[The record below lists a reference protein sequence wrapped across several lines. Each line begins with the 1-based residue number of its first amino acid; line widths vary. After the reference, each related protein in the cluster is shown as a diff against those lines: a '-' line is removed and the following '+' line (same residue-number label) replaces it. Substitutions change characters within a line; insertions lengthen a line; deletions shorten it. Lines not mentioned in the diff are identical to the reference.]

1 MKEKSLKHSSEYIR
15 NMMDF
20 SRKKKK
26 KQWKHITASPKHS
39 VTQKAPCKGTH
50 PNASEDER
58 SEAPLGVLY
67 R

>member
-1 MKEKSLKHSSEYIR
+1 MTRKKEKQKRMLT
-15 NMMDF
+15 N
-20 SRKKKK
+20 
-26 KQWKHITASPKHS
+26 ITASPKHS

-58 SEAPLGVLY
+58 SEAPLAVLY